1 MLKLSFIIDLH
12 NCFPNARVSCPT
24 MNASY
29 LFDDQQNMMG
39 HFAYDT
45 AMFHLSKDYEFLNE
59 AKHVLNK
66 HEVAYAEKKYS
77 DVELLYG

>member
-1 MLKLSFIIDLH
+1 
-12 NCFPNARVSCPT
+12 
-24 MNASY
+24 
-29 LFDDQQNMMG
+29 
-39 HFAYDT
+39 
-45 AMFHLSKDYEFLNE
+45 MFHLSKDYEFLNE